1 MGGTKLATQELNLY
15 FATFVLVY
23 GPSANA
29 LRQRRYYL
37 DKVGVHPSY
46 DRPGMEVML
55 GNPGILG
62 QWAIR
67 RTHEEAVRAH
77 RTSEE
82 RTTCTP

>member
-1 MGGTKLATQELNLY
+1 M
-15 FATFVLVY
+15 
-23 GPSANA
+23 
-29 LRQRRYYL
+29 
-37 DKVGVHPSY
+37 DPSY
-46 DRPGMEVML
+46 DRPGMEVIL

-82 RTTCTP
+82 RTTIMGNVNPMREMQACETSEGESSPDHCTCRELFQEMGIN